1 MRWLLPGDGFAFKN
15 YTSSALSAQVPNIL
29 VACLMTCGNFHVFIG
44 DRSMRLLLVALAALV
59 LSSSAHAGEIIW
71 RSPTTGTLKFVSP
84 PPELEIPDPATPVD
98 FGISYGS
105 TRVRAGTS
113 LYTSPI
119 WSSGG
124 LKTGYSFSSADLPST
139 LSLDLSAGLIRG
151 RISVTG
157 TYDFSVTISDGA
169 GRSQTVPVAII
180 VE

>member
-1 MRWLLPGDGFAFKN
+1 
-15 YTSSALSAQVPNIL
+15 
-29 VACLMTCGNFHVFIG
+29 MTCGNLHVFIG

-59 LSSSAHAGEIIW
+59 FSSSAHAGEIIW
-71 RSPTTGTLKFVSP
+71 RSPTTGTLTFVQP
-84 PPELEIPDPATPVD
+84 PPELETPDPNEPFD
-98 FGISYGS
+98 FGVSYGV
-105 TRVRAGTS
+105 TKVRAGTS

-124 LKTGYSFSSADLPST
+124 LKTGYSFASPDLPST